1 MSSDEWVESG
11 RDTSGVGRLGYDD
24 GQTSK
29 LINEQLR
36 TSTCKYAVKIYASC
50 VVEQDHL
57 LARLV

>member
-29 LINEQLR
+29 LIR
-36 TSTCKYAVKIYASC
+36 TNVNT
-50 VVEQDHL
+50 Q
-57 LARLV
+57 